1 MRDQTRETEYIKHT
15 SCYTFK
21 IFQNNE
27 HSIYS
32 IAMDQTQKM
41 KILTCQTSSGNLKLF
56 LQVKKLEGTPMMYGV
71 GASNS

>member
-1 MRDQTRETEYIKHT
+1 MTHA
-15 SCYTFK
+15 
-21 IFQNNE
+21 FQNNE